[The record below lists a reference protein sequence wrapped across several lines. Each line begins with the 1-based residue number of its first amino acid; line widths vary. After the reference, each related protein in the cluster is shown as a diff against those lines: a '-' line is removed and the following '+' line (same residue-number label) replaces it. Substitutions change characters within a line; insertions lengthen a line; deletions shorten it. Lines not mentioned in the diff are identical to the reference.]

1 MTKEDINRRYRI
13 KERRLK
19 EMIKQ
24 KERNL
29 LKKLGKKNKKRLHGK
44 FKWRSK
50 VIATLKMELQ
60 KKIMKNSP
68 TRFKMSRK
76 MTTEEGERKV
86 IDEKESRGIFW

>member
-1 MTKEDINRRYRI
+1 
-13 KERRLK
+13 
-19 EMIKQ
+19 MIKQ

-60 KKIMKNSP
+60 KRITKNSP

-76 MTTEEGERKV
+76 MTTEEGERND